1 VLGHASTAV
10 KEDSEMATYNPTNT
24 GMGTTGMGTG
34 TTGTQTTHPTTST
47 SSMGRDAKDTLERA
61 TDTVAEKAGGVTTAI
76 GERLERAGDFLE
88 EKGKAA
94 FLSERLQGAGKYMQD
109 NDARQMARSVDSA
122 ICAHP
127 YRGIL
132 IGLGVGW
139 VVGKFLSRD

>member
-1 VLGHASTAV
+1 
-10 KEDSEMATYNPTNT
+10 MATYNPTT
-24 GMGTTGMGTG
+24 PGMGTSSTGTGMTG
-34 TTGTQTTHPTTST
+34 STTRSEV
-47 SSMGRDAKDTLERA
+47 KDTVQSA
-61 TDTVAEKAGGVTTAI
+61 MDTAEEKAGGVTTAI
-76 GERLERAGDFLE
+76 GQRLERAGDFLE

-94 FLSERLQGAGKYMQD
+94 FVSDRLHSAGKYLQD
-109 NDARQMARSVDSA
+109 HDARTMARSVDSA

>member
-1 VLGHASTAV
+1 MV
-10 KEDSEMATYNPTNT
+10 TYNPTTQT
-24 GMGTTGMGTG
+24 GMSTGSTT
-34 TTGTQTTHPTTST
+34 
-47 SSMGRDAKDTLERA
+47 ERA
-61 TDTVAEKAGGVTTAI
+61 MDTVAEKTGGVTSAI

-88 EKGKAA
+88 EKGRGA
-94 FLSERLQGAGKYMQD
+94 FVADRLHSAGKYLQD
-109 NDARQMARSVDSA
+109 NDARDMARSIDGA

>member
-1 VLGHASTAV
+1 
-10 KEDSEMATYNPTNT
+10 MATYNPTNT
-24 GMGTTGMGTG
+24 GLGTG
-34 TTGTQTTHPTTST
+34 TTGTQTTHPTTT
-47 SSMGRDAKDTLERA
+47 GMAREAKDTMERA
-61 TDTVAEKAGGVTTAI
+61 ADTVAEKAGGVTTAI

-94 FLSERLQGAGKYMQD
+94 FLSDRLHSAGKYMQE
-109 NDARQMARSVDSA
+109 NDARAMARSVDSA

-132 IGLGVGW
+132 IGLGIGW

>member
-1 VLGHASTAV
+1 
-10 KEDSEMATYNPTNT
+10 MATYNPTNT
-24 GMGTTGMGTG
+24 GMGTGTAG
-34 TTGTQTTHPTTST
+34 TTTTHPTTT
-47 SSMGRDAKDTLERA
+47 NTLAKDAKDTMERA
-61 TDTVAEKAGGVTTAI
+61 ADTVAEKAGGVTTAI

-94 FLSERLQGAGKYMQD
+94 FLSDRLHSAGKYMQD
-109 NDARQMARSVDSA
+109 NDARQMARSLDSA

-132 IGLGVGW
+132 IGLGIGW